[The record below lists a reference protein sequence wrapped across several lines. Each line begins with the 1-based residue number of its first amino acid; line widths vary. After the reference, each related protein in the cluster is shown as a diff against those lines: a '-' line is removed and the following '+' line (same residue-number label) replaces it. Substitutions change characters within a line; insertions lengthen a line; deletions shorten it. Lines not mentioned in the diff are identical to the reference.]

1 MSELL
6 ENIRSRGYW
15 RVVIRPYSFVEKRI
29 ADHSELLHILEKT
42 SVGFKG
48 WNFPHIDGW
57 RKPDEGPDW
66 IGQEISWDCIRE
78 LWRFYQSG
86 QFIHYFGMPENW
98 DKAFGLLPRFD
109 GKVSLDPKVLLLQ
122 FTEIFEFASRLTFTA
137 AGDEGLRVDIKVD
150 NIKDHLLILP
160 GYGSGKASW
169 IPESHKKYMHHKTDV
184 SKIELVADRR
194 ELALTSALKLFDCF
208 EWHPDIGLLRDL
220 QEQMVRRGPAVI

>member
-6 ENIRSRGYW
+6 EKIRSRGYW
-15 RVVIRPYSFVEKRI
+15 RVIIRPYSFVEKRI
-29 ADHSELLHILEKT
+29 ADRSELLHILEKT
-42 SVGFKG
+42 SVGYKG

-57 RKPDEGPDW
+57 RGPDEGPGW

-86 QFIHYFGMPENW
+86 QFAHYYGMPEDWKEN
-98 DKAFGLLPRFD
+98 FGLLPRFG
-109 GKVSLDPKVLLLQ
+109 GKVSLDAKGILLQ
-122 FTEIFEFASRLTFTA
+122 FTEIFELASRLTFTE

-150 NIKDHLLILP
+150 NIQDHLLILP

-169 IPESHKKYMHHKTDV
+169 IPEAHKKYMHHKTDV

-208 EWHPDIGLLRDL
+208 KWSPDIELLRDL
-220 QEQMVRRGPAVI
+220 QEQMVRKGPVVI